1 MSNFIKKI
9 RNGVFLGNWDLV
21 VNVQTLSKTNVTSLP
36 MDHQLKCFFPNFRI
50 VKIMAATATTAM
62 KNVNQLAAPNDPVII
77 TTFQYLGH
85 HVVKQHRT
93 NIMPILFQCRYFLS
107 MNIRYFVRVRMP
119 NDYYVK
125 C

>member
-62 KNVNQLAAPNDPVII
+62 KNVNQLAAPNDPVTI
-77 TTFQYLGH
+77 
-85 HVVKQHRT
+85 
-93 NIMPILFQCRYFLS
+93 
-107 MNIRYFVRVRMP
+107 
-119 NDYYVK
+119 
-125 C
+125 